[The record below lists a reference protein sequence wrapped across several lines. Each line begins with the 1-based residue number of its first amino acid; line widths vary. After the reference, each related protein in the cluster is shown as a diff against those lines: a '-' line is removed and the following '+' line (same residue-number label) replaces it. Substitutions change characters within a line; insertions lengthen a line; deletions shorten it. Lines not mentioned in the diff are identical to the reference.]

1 VIDNRDLQGIGI
13 VLIILGLA
21 VAFWLLAMGGQ

>member
-1 VIDNRDLQGIGI
+1 MDNRDLQGIGI